1 MFHSQRGFTLI
12 ELMVVIAIIGLLASF
27 AVPAYQNHLVRVRV
41 SEGLA
46 LASSAKNT
54 VLENLASGNPSASA
68 EGYRLGHVA
77 PGSSANLRSIDI
89 DPVTGVIS
97 IATTAVA
104 GDGVLLVVPY
114 TGSSTNPE
122 ALPSGTS
129 SFTPPSQGNLLWKCL
144 AQDSANVAGIALPQV
159 TRLDKKYAPS
169 ECK

>member
-1 MFHSQRGFTLI
+1 MFRTQRGFTLI

-46 LASSAKNT
+46 LASSAKTT
-54 VLENLASGNPSASA
+54 VLENLSSGNPAGSA

-97 IATTAVA
+97 IATTAAA

-114 TGSSTNPE
+114 TGTNTEPV
-122 ALPSGTS
+122 ALPPGTS

-144 AQDSANVAGIALPQV
+144 AQDSAGVGGIALPQV
-159 TRLDKKYAPS
+159 TRLAAKFAPT